1 MNARCERRRTL
12 SRWLYKIAVFGDI
25 NRWRFCSSD
34 ECAMPRRRIV
44 QFLFACKTQMKSS
57 SSSFLSTT
65 TTSSS
70 SAAASLHIYSLLP
83 PAPLPPAPFSTPI
96 PPTPLSSPLP
106 LPPPSPPRPSCALDS
121 GPFPLPS
128 LSPLEVESSSSSPE
142 EGLAPELLLFLLL
155 FSVRQAHK

>member
-44 QFLFACKTQMKSS
+44 QFLFACKTQMKSP

-70 SAAASLHIYSLLP
+70 SSAASLHIYSLLP

-106 LPPPSPPRPSCALDS
+106 LPPPPPPALLAHLTRA
-121 GPFPLPS
+121 PFLFPHFPHLRWNPPPPPLKR
-128 LSPLEVESSSSSPE
+128 VWHQNCCCFCCY
-142 EGLAPELLLFLLL
+142 FL
-155 FSVRQAHK
+155 